1 MSFLIVWA
9 CTCNLSPLDTTNE
22 RYYKVTLQLAR
33 VALFTSFITLQP
45 LVSICILLEYMLLLR
60 LQQRYQIMQIF
71 LVVLGL
77 FMYCIS
83 RSRIVVVT
91 FAVLNLIESAV
102 IFPQHVIPGILLL
115 VDFTGLGI
123 FILSMTVIVQ
133 GMLFFLLNKTYCWQD
148 FIILCIRI
156 IYYTG
161 INRH

>member
-83 RSRIVVVT
+83 RSRIAVVT
-91 FAVLNLIESAV
+91 FAVLNLIESAF

-115 VDFTGLGI
+115 VDFTGLGV
-123 FILSMTVIVQ
+123 FILSTTVIVQ